1 MSTEVVSQPDSQEEF
16 GKLALHL
23 HGRDSGNNFGRFSVP
38 FLEGRVSDIR
48 AACIYPTRNANFK
61 SRISDI

>member
-23 HGRDSGNNFGRFSVP
+23 HGRDSGNDFDCFLVP
-38 FLEGRVSDIR
+38 LLEGRISNIR
-48 AACIYPTRNANFK
+48 AACIYPTRNANF
-61 SRISDI
+61 